1 MTSGDK
7 PARRASTA
15 SAELEVAARRVVASK
30 GRVSERRRLHR
41 LFDAHWRYSMA
52 EYPELA
58 TFVGW
63 PGHDHRWTDL
73 SLDAVER
80 RRRELEVPVA
90 VLDTIDRE
98 RLDDADRLSFDLFA
112 RDAHEALEGRRFP
125 GDYMPVTQMGG
136 VQHTVPQLLAMM
148 PLRTVRHYDDAVS
161 RLRGVAALVDQT
173 IALMDR
179 GLERGVSPPRV
190 TLRDVPQQVLNLVT
204 DEPLASPLLG
214 AFTRFPGAVP
224 ARERE
229 RLAAEAAEAYRYGIA
244 PALRKLHAYLVETY
258 LPRARESTAMSDLP
272 DGEDWYGFNVR
283 QSTTTRLSQREIHEI
298 GLREVAR
305 IRAVMEGVMAEAG
318 HAGRFAEFTQLLR
331 TDARFFFESAELL
344 LAAYRDICKR
354 ADPELARLFGT
365 LPRLPYGVLPVPS
378 HAERS
383 QTTAYYEPGSPEAGR
398 PGYFYAN
405 TYDLKSRP
413 KWEMEAL
420 SLHEAVPGHH
430 LQIALAQEMKGLPE
444 FRRHALYT
452 AYVEGWGLYSESL
465 GAEMGFYRDVWSR
478 FGQLTYEMWRAVRLV
493 VDTGMHVLGWT
504 RERAIEFFH
513 ENTGKAEHDIVV
525 EVDRYLVWPGQ
536 ALAYKIG
543 ELKIRELRARAERD
557 LGAGFDP
564 RAFHDQILGAGPV
577 PLDVLEDRVIAW
589 IDGASAG
596 ASPSREPR
604 RASRSA

>member
-1 MTSGDK
+1 VD
-7 PARRASTA
+7 
-15 SAELEVAARRVVASK
+15 LEAAARRLIASR
-30 GRVSERRRLHR
+30 GRASEPRRLHR
-41 LFDAHWRYSMA
+41 LFDAHWRYLMA
-52 EYPELA
+52 EYPEYA
-58 TFVGW
+58 TLVGC

-73 SLDAVER
+73 SVEAVER
-80 RRRELEVPVA
+80 RKRELEIPGA
-90 VLDTIDRE
+90 VLATIDRG
-98 RLDDADRLSFDLFA
+98 RLGDADRLSFDLFD
-112 RDAHEALEGRRFP
+112 RDAREGLEGRRFM

-148 PLRTVRHYDDAVS
+148 PARTVPQYEDAVS
-161 RLRGVAALVDQT
+161 RLHGVTALVDQT
-173 IALMDR
+173 VALLGR
-179 GLERGVSPPRV
+179 GLELGVTPPRV

-204 DEPLASPLLG
+204 DDPLASPLLG
-214 AFTRFPGAVP
+214 AFTRFPDAVP
-224 ARERE
+224 ASDRE
-229 RLAAEAAEAYRYGIA
+229 RLAAAAAEAYRYGVA
-244 PALRKLHAYLVETY
+244 PAFRKLHAYLVESY

-272 DGEDWYGFNVR
+272 DGEAWYEFSAR
-283 QSTTTRLSQREIHEI
+283 QSTTTRLSPREIHEI
-298 GLREVAR
+298 GLSEVAR
-305 IRAVMEGVMAEAG
+305 IRAAMEAVIAEAG
-318 HAGRFAEFTQLLR
+318 YAGRFDEFTHLLR
-331 TDARFFFESAELL
+331 TDPRFFFENADEL

-413 KWEMEAL
+413 RWEMEAL

-430 LQIALAQEMKGLPE
+430 LQIALAQEMKGVPA

-465 GAEMGFYRDVWSR
+465 GSEMGFYRDAWSL
-478 FGQLTYEMWRAVRLV
+478 FGKLTYEMWRAVRLV

-504 RERAIEFFH
+504 RERAIEFFR

-543 ELKIRELRARAERD
+543 ELKIRELRAGAERD
-557 LGAGFDP
+557 LGAGFDL
-564 RAFHDQILGAGPV
+564 RAFHDEVLGTGPV
-577 PLDVLEDRVIAW
+577 PLDVLEARVRAW
-589 IDGASAG
+589 TSGAG
-596 ASPSREPR
+596 A
-604 RASRSA
+604 RAKDRSAT